1 MFQDKSISRRQ
12 FVAGTSGI
20 LFAGALGR
28 STWCEAAD
36 SRALR
41 VTTFRSDVTPPLGF
55 PSYPS
60 FKPLATVE
68 HPLLAKGI
76 VLDDG
81 RRRYVLC
88 AFDWCVCSNSSRLL
102 FQRKMAEAAGADV
115 DTVALHMVHQHTAP
129 IVDSDAQKILDTV
142 EGAPP
147 YLDLAFLDDA
157 SDRLATAVKKAI
169 GQMQAIDRVGTGEA
183 KVERVASSR
192 RIFTEDGKL
201 HGRMSSSRGRP
212 QLRELPEG
220 RIDPMLKTITFAV
233 GDKPV
238 ARLHYYATHPQ
249 SFYGDPRVSYD
260 FPGIAREALEEEE
273 GVFQVYFTG
282 CAGDIAAGKYNDGTP
297 EARRQLTNRLL
308 AGMKGA
314 IAATQLAP
322 IGPVEW
328 RTTPV
333 VLPPK
338 LAANPKEAGLFSLKG
353 LHPEQLRSVMENP
366 SESPNSRV
374 GAARR
379 LASLN
384 RADQPITLSGL
395 QLGDVYIVHLP
406 GEPMIEFQLDA
417 QRQRPDDFVAVA
429 GYGEGRT
436 NYICTAQ
443 AFKEGGYE
451 PTASSVAP
459 ESEQLLK
466 AGVRRVLGLAKE

>member
-1 MFQDKSISRRQ
+1 MFQDKSISRRR
-12 FVAGTSGI
+12 FVAGTSGM

-28 STWCEAAD
+28 STCSAVAENPP
-36 SRALR
+36 LR
-41 VTTFRSDVTPPLGF
+41 VAAFRSDVTPPLGF

-88 AFDWCVCSNSSRLL
+88 AFDWCICSNSSRLM
-102 FQRKMAEAAGADV
+102 FQQKIAEAAGTDV
-115 DTVALHMVHQHTAP
+115 ASVAVHMVHQHTAP
-129 IVDSDAQKILDTV
+129 IVDADAQKILDTV
-142 EGAPP
+142 EGSPP

-157 SDRLATAVKKAI
+157 SDRLAAAVKKSL
-169 GQMQAIDRVGTGEA
+169 GGLQAVDRIGTGEA
-183 KVERVASSR
+183 KVDRVASSR
-192 RIFTEDGKL
+192 RIFTEDGKF
-201 HGRMSSSRGRP
+201 HGRMSSTRGRP
-212 QLRELPEG
+212 HLRELPEG
-220 RIDPMLKTITFAV
+220 LIDPMLKTITFAA

-249 SFYGDPRVSYD
+249 SFYGDPRASYD
-260 FPGIAREALEEEE
+260 FPGLAREELEQEE
-273 GVFQVYFTG
+273 GVLQVYFTG

-297 EARRQLTNRLL
+297 EARRQLADRLL

-322 IGPVEW
+322 VGPVEW
-328 RTTPV
+328 RTSPV
-333 VLPPK
+333 LLPPK
-338 LAANPKEAGLFSLKG
+338 LASNPKEAGLFSLRG
-353 LHPEQLRSVMENP
+353 LHPEHLRQLIENP
-366 SESPNSRV
+366 KESANSRV

-379 LASLN
+379 LAFLN
-384 RADQPITLSGL
+384 RADRPITLSGL
-395 QLGDVYIVHLP
+395 QLGEIHIVHLP

-417 QRQRPDDFVAVA
+417 QRQRPGSFVAVA
-429 GYGEGRT
+429 GYGEGCT

-451 PTASSVAP
+451 PSASSVGP
-459 ESEQLLK
+459 ESEELLK
-466 AGVRRVLGLAKE
+466 AGIGRMLGLA